1 MVHSGRWVGKAMVL
15 LVLAGIATS
24 VAAQARRDPGRQT
37 YLTYCASCH
46 GAAGKGDGP
55 MVRHLVQAPTDLT
68 LLAKRHGGVFPSL
81 RVSDSIDGRSSPQTG
96 PHGTR
101 EMPVWGSVFR
111 APPAP
116 GEPALRDPERRAR
129 QRMVDLLEYLARIQ
143 EQ

>member
-1 MVHSGRWVGKAMVL
+1 MQSGRWFHTTVMSMA
-15 LVLAGIATS
+15 LACIATA
-24 VAAQARRDPGRQT
+24 VAAQARRDAGRQT

-46 GAAGKGDGP
+46 GVAGKGDGP
-55 MVRHLVQAPTDLT
+55 MLRHLVQAPSDLT

-81 RVSDSIDGRSSPQTG
+81 RVADSIDGRSSPQSG

-101 EMPVWGSVFR
+101 EMPVWGTVFR

-116 GEPALRDPERRAR
+116 GAPAPRDPERQAR

-143 EQ
+143 ER